1 MKFPTIIPDN
11 KPMQYLD
18 VNEYWDEEKGAF
30 VKVERVT
37 KISKCNQNNSCVD
50 CKNNGVNIKITNHCN
65 CDCDF
70 CIEKGGLETESKPV
84 KTLIDATNLLDFE
97 SVLILG
103 GEPLLYPHLE
113 DYLKGI
119 KNKRIYLTT
128 NGTLLTDEM
137 AEMLSKYLTAINI
150 SIHHYTESEN
160 RRVYKNPNYTFDNI
174 KSAIR
179 VFRKHNIPVRIN
191 ANLVKGVLDTKEKA
205 CMMIYFARF
214 MGATSIRFAEMQ
226 NCEDLWVDSSHL
238 FDDLPQDPYVDGCE
252 NVVYEDDGFRATVK
266 MTCGFVN
273 SLKERPNDPTRQQTT
288 RKVVYPNGEVLDG
301 WYNIRN
307 GVAEYHGDNQPVRYE
322 YITNTVYSTQSCY

>member
-1 MKFPTIIPDN
+1 MANTKLMHRLGF
-11 KPMQYLD
+11 
-18 VNEYWDEEKGAF
+18 NEYWDEEKEEF
-30 VKVERVT
+30 VTTDQSPRIVR
-37 KISKCNQNNSCVD
+37 CNPNNSCVD

-65 CDCDF
+65 CNCDF
-70 CIEKGGLETESKPV
+70 CIEKGGLVTEVKPV
-84 KTLIDATNLLDFE
+84 ETLIDATNLLDFE

-113 DYLKGI
+113 QYLKGI

-128 NGTLLTDEM
+128 NGTLLTDKM
-137 AEMLSKYLTAINI
+137 AEMLSRYLTAINI
-150 SIHHYTESEN
+150 SIHHYTEEEN

-174 KSAIR
+174 RSAIK
-179 VFRKHNIPVRIN
+179 VFKKHDIPVRIN

-214 MGATSIRFAEMQ
+214 LGASSIRFAEMQ
-226 NCEDLWVDSSHL
+226 NCEDLWVDSATL
-238 FDDLPQDPYVDGCE
+238 FEDLPQDPYVDGCE
-252 NVVYEDDGFRATVK
+252 NVVYEDEGFRATVK

-273 SLKERPNDPTRQQTT
+273 SIKYRPNDPTRKQTT

-307 GVAEYHGDNQPVRYE
+307 GVAEYHGLTQPVRVEHE
-322 YITNTVYSTQSCY
+322 YVYTQSCY